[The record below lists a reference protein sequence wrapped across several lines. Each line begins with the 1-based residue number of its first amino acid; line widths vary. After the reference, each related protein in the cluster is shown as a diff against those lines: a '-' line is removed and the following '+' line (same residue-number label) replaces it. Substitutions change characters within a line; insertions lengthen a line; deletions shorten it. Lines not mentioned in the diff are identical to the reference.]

1 MSPVGWRLLHG
12 LRALAL
18 AVLNRSFWSPD
29 SLFELGTLNPVNPS
43 CSTSVKDN
51 CLVLAFV
58 VDITCT
64 FLYFHNPI
72 LTSRVIS
79 TAILSYN
86 GWLDIPFMISGS
98 ETFLH

>member
-1 MSPVGWRLLHG
+1 MSPVGWRLFRGLH
-12 LRALAL
+12 ALAL
-18 AVLNRSFWSPD
+18 AVLNSSFGSPD

-64 FLYFHNPI
+64 FPIQYSHPELYPLLF
-72 LTSRVIS
+72 SVI
-79 TAILSYN
+79 TV
-86 GWLDIPFMISGS
+86 GWI
-98 ETFLH
+98 FLL